1 MISSVVRESE
11 LYWRVVSSILTLNS
25 EFFLSFLVLEVS
37 FSQIII
43 MMMMMMMMMMMII
56 INIKTELTLIVIDAN
71 YHT

>member
-11 LYWRVVSSILTLNS
+11 LYWRVVSSILTLSS

-43 MMMMMMMMMMMII
+43 IMIMMMMIII
-56 INIKTELTLIVIDAN
+56 INIKTELTLIVIEAN
-71 YHT
+71 YQT

>member
-11 LYWRVVSSILTLNS
+11 LYWRVVSSILTMSS

-37 FSQIII
+37 FFEIIIII
-43 MMMMMMMMMMMII
+43 MIMMMMMII
-56 INIKTELTLIVIDAN
+56 INIKTELTLIVIEAN

>member
-11 LYWRVVSSILTLNS
+11 LYWRVVSSILSLNS
-25 EFFLSFLVLEVS
+25 EFFLRFLVLEVS
-37 FSQIII
+37 FSQVIII
-43 MMMMMMMMMMMII
+43 MMMMMMMMM

>member
-11 LYWRVVSSILTLNS
+11 LYWRVVSSILTLS
-25 EFFLSFLVLEVS
+25 PEFFLSFLVLEVS

-43 MMMMMMMMMMMII
+43 IIMMMMMMMIII

>member
-11 LYWRVVSSILTLNS
+11 LYWRVVSSILTMSS

-37 FSQIII
+37 FFEIIII
-43 MMMMMMMMMMMII
+43 MIMMMMMII
-56 INIKTELTLIVIDAN
+56 INIKTELTLIVIEAN